1 MPRSN
6 NAAAAG
12 AQAEGFGVYDF
23 AVTDAAQVIARDDPP
38 DDDQDTVNETDVS
51 DQEAVAE
58 SSSNLSG
65 TVSDVVTDN
74 TGVVAASQLMDVLT
88 SGDQAAAAGSPDFD
102 IRDLVND
109 AEVDRVSDAFNKE
122 TDQQTQQAIVQDL
135 MSRSEPG
142 GISLITQR
150 SAEGWGGTE
159 DGIATDGKT
168 AEAFASWG
176 AQVTDMGERYNRFS
190 ESVINPLRN
199 TAESNLARVGV

>member
-1 MPRSN
+1 MPHSN
-6 NAAAAG
+6 NAAAG

-23 AVTDAAQVIARDDPP
+23 AVTDAEQVVARDDPP
-38 DDDQDTVNETDVS
+38 DDDQDTVNETGVS

-58 SSSNLSG
+58 SSSNL
-65 TVSDVVTDN
+65 SDVVTDN

-88 SGDQAAAAGSPDFD
+88 GGDQAAAAGSPDFD

-109 AEVDRVSDAFNKE
+109 AEVDRVSDAFNNE

-135 MSRSEPG
+135 MARSEPA

-150 SAEGWGGTE
+150 SAEGWGATE

-168 AEAFASWG
+168 PEAFASWG
-176 AQVTDMGERYNRFS
+176 TQVNDMGERYNRFS

-199 TAESNLARVGV
+199 AAESNLARAGV

>member
-1 MPRSN
+1 MARSN
-6 NAAAAG
+6 NSAGDG

-23 AVTDAAQVIARDDPP
+23 AVTDAEQVVARDDPP

-51 DQEAVAE
+51 DQQAVAE

-65 TVSDVVTDN
+65 AVGDVVTDN

-88 SGDQAAAAGSPDFD
+88 GGDQAAAASPDFD

-122 TDQQTQQAIVQDL
+122 TDQQIQQAIVQDL
-135 MSRSEPG
+135 MARSEPA

-150 SAEGWGGTE
+150 SAEGWGATE

-168 AEAFASWG
+168 PEAFASWG
-176 AQVTDMGERYNRFS
+176 TQVNDMGERYNRFS

-199 TAESNLARVGV
+199 AAESNLARVGV